1 MKKILVVFG
10 TRPEAIKLAPI
21 IHKLLSKSSQFHT
34 KICVTSQHKEMLEQV
49 LHLFQ
54 LTPDYDLEIMKED
67 QSLFEVT
74 ISGLSQ
80 MESVLKSVKPDMVLV
95 QGDTNTT
102 FTASLASYYQKIKIG
117 HVEAGLRTQ
126 DKYNPFPEEM
136 YRRLTDHLADLCFA
150 PTQKAKEN
158 LLKEGK
164 EEKRVFVT
172 GNTVIDSLLYI
183 EEKQKDR
190 KIQTQLKSRLKN
202 DYGVELDKERP
213 ILVTLHR
220 RESFGPDIQNICV
233 GVKKIAEK
241 YPQIKIIWPVH
252 LNPRVQ
258 SPVRNILRG
267 IKNIFLINPMD
278 YNLFVWM
285 MNQAYLILTD
295 SGGIQEE
302 APSLGKPVLVV
313 RRRTERPEGLE
324 AGTSKLVGVKGD
336 KIFSETSNLLDTE
349 KAYRKMARAANPYG
363 DGTASEKIVSILS
376 QDWI

>member
-10 TRPEAIKLAPI
+10 TRPEAIKLAPV
-21 IHKLLSKSSQFHT
+21 IHKLLSKPSQFHT

-67 QSLFEVT
+67 QSLFDVT
-74 ISGLSQ
+74 VSGLTQ
-80 MESVLKSVKPDMVLV
+80 IENVLKSEKPDMVLV

-102 FTASLASYYQKIKIG
+102 FTASLASYYQKIQIG

-150 PTQKAKEN
+150 PTQKAKKN

-183 EEKQKDR
+183 KDKQKDR

-202 DYGVELDKERP
+202 DYGVELDRERL

-220 RESFGPDIQNICV
+220 RESFGPDIQNICE
-233 GVKKIAEK
+233 GFKKIAEQ
-241 YPQIKIIWPVH
+241 YPKIKIIWPVH

-258 SPVRNILRG
+258 SPVKNILG
-267 IKNIFLINPMD
+267 DVKNIFLINPVD

-285 MNQAYLILTD
+285 MNRAYLILTD

-324 AGTSKLVGVKGD
+324 AGTSKLVGVDGD
-336 KIFSETSNLLDTE
+336 EIFSETSHLLDTE
-349 KAYRKMARAANPYG
+349 KDYHKLAKAVNPYG
-363 DGTASEKIVSILS
+363 DGRASEKIISVLS
-376 QDWI
+376 KD

>member
-1 MKKILVVFG
+1 MKKILIVFG
-10 TRPEAIKLAPI
+10 TRPEAIKLAPV
-21 IHKLLSKSSQFHT
+21 IHKLLSKPSQFHT

-54 LTPDYDLEIMKED
+54 LTPDYDLQIMKKD
-67 QSLFEVT
+67 QSLYDVT
-74 ISGLSQ
+74 ASGLRQ
-80 MESVLKSVKPDMVLV
+80 MENLFNSEKPDMVLV

-102 FTASLASYYQKIKIG
+102 FTASLASYYQKVQIG

-164 EEKRVFVT
+164 EEKRVFVI

-183 EEKQKDR
+183 KEKQKDR
-190 KIQTQLKSRLKN
+190 KIQTLLKSRLKN
-202 DYGVELDKERP
+202 DYGVEFDRERL

-220 RESFGPDIQNICV
+220 RESFGPDIENICE
-233 GVKKIAEK
+233 GFKKIAEK
-241 YPQIKIIWPVH
+241 YPQLKIIWPVH

-258 SPVRNILRG
+258 SPVKNILG
-267 IKNIFLINPMD
+267 DVKNIFLINPLD
-278 YNLFVWM
+278 YHLFVWM
-285 MNQAYLILTD
+285 MNRAYLILTD

-313 RRRTERPEGLE
+313 RKSTERPEGLE
-324 AGTSKLVGVKGD
+324 AGTSKLVGVDGER
-336 KIFSETSNLLDTE
+336 IVLETSYLLDTD
-349 KAYRKMARAANPYG
+349 KAYQKMAQTANPYG
-363 DGTASEKIVSILS
+363 DGTASEKIISALI